1 MLMEQTTFRPGSSPH
16 VRGARAVRPVRCP
29 NPGIIPACA
38 GSTSALPK
46 ARPSPRDHPRMCG
59 EHPSYMSRGRYEVGS
74 SPHVR
79 GAHHVDADGDT
90 IDGIIPACAGSTETS
105 TILTLPAGDHP
116 RMCGEHLPR
125 FAVKRL
131 AQGSSPHV
139 RGAHRHALRY
149 RHSQGIIPACAGS
162 TPSTQVVP
170 CGRGDHPRM
179 CGEHVVLG
187 VHSAQEKGSSPHV
200 RGAPDR
206 YARSRPTGGII
217 PACAGS
223 TRYAVRFR
231 TSAGDHPR
239 MCGEHRGCAVR
250 SSSWKGSSP
259 HVRGAQDRRASRPA
273 RPGIIPACAGSTSST
288 RLRVQPRRDHP
299 RMCGEH
305 PPMMPAIPL
314 RLGSSPH
321 VRGAPRGAEERT
333 ANRGIIPACA
343 GSTSLVQSR
352 H

>member
-239 MCGEHRGCAVR
+239 MCGEHKTVARLVQLGQ
-250 SSSWKGSSP
+250 GSSP
-259 HVRGAQDRRASRPA
+259 HVRGAHQVHA
-273 RPGIIPACAGSTSST
+273 
-288 RLRVQPRRDHP
+288 
-299 RMCGEH
+299 
-305 PPMMPAIPL
+305 
-314 RLGSSPH
+314 
-321 VRGAPRGAEERT
+321 
-333 ANRGIIPACA
+333 
-343 GSTSLVQSR
+343 
-352 H
+352 